1 MSLQVVNVVLEIGW
15 LDVIRLEMIG
25 VLCAKG
31 IFDF

>member
-15 LDVIRLEMIG
+15 LDVIRLG